1 MDIGEKFTALENI
14 IFQYACTQ
22 FDLNQIPPSEA
33 RIVMKCV
40 YSRFQELCLNSDLMN
55 RVSIQ
60 QPQGIS
66 KSVPQSGTTE
76 ELKERFNAHNRNQ
89 NSGEEGKDDNS

>member
-22 FDLNQIPPSEA
+22 FDLNKIPVSEA

-40 YSRFQELCLNSDLMN
+40 YSRFQELCLNADLMN

-60 QPQGIS
+60 QPQGTKIS
-66 KSVPQSGTTE
+66 VQQSGTTE
-76 ELKERFNAHNRNQ
+76 ELKERFNAHNRPHNP
-89 NSGEEGKDDNS
+89 GEEGKDDNS